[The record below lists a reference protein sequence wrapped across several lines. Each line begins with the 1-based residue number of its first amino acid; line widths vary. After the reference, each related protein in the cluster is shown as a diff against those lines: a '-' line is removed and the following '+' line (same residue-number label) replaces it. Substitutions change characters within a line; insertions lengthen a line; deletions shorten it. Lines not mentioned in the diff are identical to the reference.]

1 MKIFLR
7 LSVLFVFTFL
17 CSCNQSTNENVKEK
31 CEFATPEEV
40 GMIADSLS
48 NIESMVERF
57 VKAGKYPGAVTL
69 IAKNG
74 KIIYESEV
82 GWSDSLR
89 TEPYRKDH
97 LFRMASMTKP
107 LVSVAAMQLIEQG
120 KLNLDDPV
128 GKYIPSFNETEVLTD
143 FNPADSTF
151 TSKPSKSVPTVRQ
164 LLTHTAGVPYG
175 FMNPPVFGAYLAK
188 HDVPDLAT
196 YLPMTIEEVTNKLG
210 DLPLAHEPGEK
221 WMYGLNTDVLGR
233 VVEVASGEKLDDYIQ
248 KNITDP
254 LGIDRLKF
262 YFDPSEKSNL
272 TKAYIPRKDG
282 SNLQLDQMGAMY
294 IADYPTDGSK
304 TYLSGGSGMTG
315 TARDYFL
322 FCQAMLNNGE
332 LKGVRILQEK
342 TAKSMHV
349 NQIDT
354 LSYPW
359 GDFKFGFGFD
369 VAKNHP
375 YRTDGAYS
383 WSGAF
388 STMFWIDPTHDLIV
402 IQLRQ
407 VLSSPFNQEI
417 NRALEKIVYS
427 SIKKVD

>member
-1 MKIFLR
+1 MKLFNQ
-7 LSVLFVFTFL
+7 LSILCLLAVFTA
-17 CSCNQSTNENVKEK
+17 CNQPGKKVLKEK
-31 CEFATPEEV
+31 FQFANPEEV

-48 NIESMVERF
+48 AIESMVTKF
-57 VKAGKYPGAVTL
+57 VNEGKYPGAVTL
-69 IAKNG
+69 IAKDG
-74 KIIYESEV
+74 KIIYESAI
-82 GWSDSLR
+82 GFSDSLK

-128 GKYIPSFNETEVLTD
+128 GKYIPSFNETEVLTG
-143 FNPADSTF
+143 FNKADSTF
-151 TSKPSKSVPTVRQ
+151 TSKPTKSIPTIRQ

-188 HDVPDLAT
+188 NNVPDLAT
-196 YLPMTIEEVTNKLG
+196 YLPMTIQEVTNKLG
-210 DLPLAHEPGEK
+210 DLPLGHEPGEK

-248 KNITDP
+248 KNISDP
-254 LGIDRLKF
+254 LQIERLKF

-272 TKAYIPRKDG
+272 VKVFIPRKDG
-282 SNLQLDQMGAMY
+282 TNYQVDGMGEMY
-294 IADYPTDGSK
+294 IADYPTDGAQ

-322 FCQAMLNNGE
+322 FCQAMLNDGE
-332 LKGVRILQEK
+332 LNGTRILQAK
-342 TAKSMHV
+342 TAQSMHE

-354 LSYPW
+354 ISYPW

-375 YRTDGAYS
+375 FRTDGSYS

-388 STMFWIDPTHDLIV
+388 STMFWIDPTNDLIV

-417 NRALEKIVYS
+417 NGQLEKIVYNS
-427 SIKKVD
+427 FKK

>member
-1 MKIFLR
+1 MMRFTRFSILC
-7 LSVLFVFTFL
+7 LFFTL
-17 CSCNQSTNENVKEK
+17 TACNQQNKEVVKEK
-31 CEFATPEEV
+31 FQFASPEEV
-40 GMIADSLS
+40 GMIADSLAT
-48 NIESMVERF
+48 IEKMVETF

-69 IAKNG
+69 IAKDG

-82 GWSDSLR
+82 GWSDSLK

-128 GKYIPSFNETEVLTD
+128 GKYIPSFNETEVLTG

-151 TSKPSKSVPTVRQ
+151 TSNPSKSIPTIRQ

-175 FMNPPVFGAYLAK
+175 FMKPPVFGAYLAK
-188 HDVPDLAT
+188 NNVPDLAT
-196 YLPMTIEEVTNKLG
+196 YLPMTIEETANKLG
-210 DLPLAHEPGEK
+210 DLPLGHEPGEK

-233 VVEVASGEKLDDYIQ
+233 VVEVASGEQLDDYIQ
-248 KNITDP
+248 KNITDA
-254 LGIDRLKF
+254 LQIDRLKF
-262 YFDPSEKSNL
+262 YFNTSEKTNL
-272 TKAYIPRKDG
+272 TKVYVPIKDG
-282 SNLQLDQMGAMY
+282 SNKQVSKMGNMY
-294 IADYPTDGSK
+294 IADYPTDGAK

-322 FCQAMLNNGE
+322 FCQAMLNDGE
-332 LKGVRILQEK
+332 LNGTRILQAK
-342 TAKSMHV
+342 TAQSMHE

-354 LSYPW
+354 IRYPW

-375 YRTDGAYS
+375 FRTDGSYS

-388 STMFWIDPTHDLIV
+388 STMFWIDPTNDLIV

-417 NRALEKIVYS
+417 NGQLEKIVYNS
-427 SIKKVD
+427 FKK

>member
-1 MKIFLR
+1 MKLFFR
-7 LSVLFVFTFL
+7 LSILCLFTITSACNQQSKETTKEKFVFA
-17 CSCNQSTNENVKEK
+17 N
-31 CEFATPEEV
+31 PEDV
-40 GMIADSLS
+40 GMVADSLA
-48 NIESMVERF
+48 NIESMVKRF
-57 VKAGKYPGAVTL
+57 VKEGKYPGAVTL
-69 IAKNG
+69 VAKDG

-82 GWSDSLR
+82 GWSDSLK

-128 GKYIPSFNETEVLTD
+128 GKYINSFNETEVLTD
-143 FNPADSTF
+143 FNPVDSTF
-151 TSKPSKSVPTVRQ
+151 TSESSKSTPTIRQ

-175 FMNPPVFGAYLAK
+175 FMNPQVFGAYLSK
-188 HDVPDLAT
+188 NDIPDLAT
-196 YLPMTIEEVTNKLG
+196 YLPMTIEEVANKLG
-210 DLPLAHEPGEK
+210 DLPLTHEPGKK

-254 LGIDRLKF
+254 LQIERLKF
-262 YFDPSEKSNL
+262 YFNTSEKTNL
-272 TKAYIPRKDG
+272 TKIYVPRRDG
-282 SNLQLDQMGAMY
+282 SNKQVSKMGNMY
-294 IADYPTDGSK
+294 IADYPTDGAK

-332 LKGVRILQEK
+332 LNGARILQAE
-342 TAKSMHV
+342 TAKSMHE

-375 YRTDGAYS
+375 YRTDGSYS

-417 NRALEKIVYS
+417 NGQLEKIVYS
-427 SIKKVD
+427 SFKQ